1 MKNHLINGG
10 LDAYDQ
16 IKAIEKFM
24 KIKTSIKEEDFD
36 KVRIEDIY
44 SLSKLEVI

>member
-10 LDAYDQ
+10 LDAYDP

-24 KIKTSIKEEDFD
+24 KIKTSVKEEDFD
-36 KVRIEDIY
+36 KVQIEDIY
-44 SLSKLEVI
+44 PLSKL